1 MNEADN
7 NNLDINNLV
16 KILYLDKSIIFAS
29 IVFFFLTSSVYTYFI
44 PNLYKSSVLVI
55 GIDENQN
62 NIADLASN
70 YSSLANLAGINL
82 NIESDKITT
91 AIGILNSRKFV
102 NDFVENKNIVIPL
115 MAANDWN
122 LKTNELKIDSSLYDV
137 KNKKWVRDVTYPLS
151 VKPSKQEI
159 YRHWIKNVFSI
170 EQNDK
175 NNFIKLNITYF
186 SPFLAQEWATWLIED
201 INNHMRNIDLN
212 EAQNSINYLNKAL
225 LETESK
231 ELESL
236 IYNLIE
242 TNIKKIMLTKSR
254 EDYVFK
260 VIDPAIAPE
269 MKSSPMRFL
278 IIVMSSVFG
287 FFVGVFVVLT
297 KNYITRN

>member
-91 AIGILNSRKFV
+91 AIGILDSRKFV

>member
-1 MNEADN
+1 MS
-7 NNLDINNLV
+7 L
-16 KILYLDKSIIFAS
+16 ILCQLSQ
-29 IVFFFLTSSVYTYFI
+29 V
-44 PNLYKSSVLVI
+44 
-55 GIDENQN
+55 
-62 NIADLASN
+62 
-70 YSSLANLAGINL
+70 
-82 NIESDKITT
+82 
-91 AIGILNSRKFV
+91 
-102 NDFVENKNIVIPL
+102 
-115 MAANDWN
+115 
-122 LKTNELKIDSSLYDV
+122 
-137 KNKKWVRDVTYPLS
+137 NKKFTDIGL
-151 VKPSKQEI
+151 
-159 YRHWIKNVFSI
+159 KNVFSI

>member
-242 TNIKKIMLTKSR
+242 TNM
-254 EDYVFK
+254 
-260 VIDPAIAPE
+260 
-269 MKSSPMRFL
+269 FL
-278 IIVMSSVFG
+278 
-287 FFVGVFVVLT
+287 
-297 KNYITRN
+297 K

>member
-1 MNEADN
+1 
-7 NNLDINNLV
+7 
-16 KILYLDKSIIFAS
+16 
-29 IVFFFLTSSVYTYFI
+29 
-44 PNLYKSSVLVI
+44 
-55 GIDENQN
+55 
-62 NIADLASN
+62 
-70 YSSLANLAGINL
+70 
-82 NIESDKITT
+82 
-91 AIGILNSRKFV
+91 
-102 NDFVENKNIVIPL
+102 
-115 MAANDWN
+115 
-122 LKTNELKIDSSLYDV
+122 
-137 KNKKWVRDVTYPLS
+137 
-151 VKPSKQEI
+151 
-159 YRHWIKNVFSI
+159 
-170 EQNDK
+170 
-175 NNFIKLNITYF
+175 
-186 SPFLAQEWATWLIED
+186 
-201 INNHMRNIDLN
+201 MRNIDLN
-212 EAQNSINYLNKAL
+212 EAQNSINYLNKAH